1 MRCEAYRCLTRIL
14 LRREENPKEWVS
26 SFLWIFE
33 RAQEDSDPSVP
44 VAFLNYLINPEVMD
58 PFLPISEFYLK
69 TTRIQKPILP
79 TFESGSTDGFLLAE
93 QIWNLLGTRSRYNPQ
108 LRKLLFILYKQ
119 LFGVGVPQVYG
130 QQTSKFGIKVLSFN
144 GTQLE
149 LYPAMVRLI
158 SYFEIDKYYLYR

>member
-1 MRCEAYRCLTRIL
+1 
-14 LRREENPKEWVS
+14 
-26 SFLWIFE
+26 
-33 RAQEDSDPSVP
+33 
-44 VAFLNYLINPEVMD
+44 MD

-79 TFESGSTDGFLLAE
+79 TFENGSTDGFLLAE